1 MENGHSVIHVEDTHH
16 PRMLQELQ
24 SHKTCEQIRAILNF
38 THYNWVTTGK
48 THSQHNI
55 LSFLVCKMGV
65 MAGILQS

>member
-1 MENGHSVIHVEDTHH
+1 MENGHTIIHIEDTHY

-48 THSQHNI
+48 TLSQHNI
-55 LSFLVCKMGV
+55 
-65 MAGILQS
+65 